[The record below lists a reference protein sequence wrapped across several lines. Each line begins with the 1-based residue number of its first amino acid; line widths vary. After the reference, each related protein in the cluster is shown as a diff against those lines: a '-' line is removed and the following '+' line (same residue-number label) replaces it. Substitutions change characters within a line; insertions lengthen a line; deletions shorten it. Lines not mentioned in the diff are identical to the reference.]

1 MVLILLQ
8 SQGMWRV
15 QHLTAGPIK
24 FMNFLKVES
33 SLIMP
38 DGSDFFITQV
48 TQMELR
54 SGKKLPLVPNFGKNL
69 VQELSQSKNRSSPNP
84 ESPAQDHGLS
94 QNQNLGGHPYRP
106 KCWGHPIE
114 PKRSYPTR
122 ETTNACWS
130 NISG

>member
-1 MVLILLQ
+1 M
-8 SQGMWRV
+8 

-24 FMNFLKVES
+24 LMNFFKVES

-48 TQMELR
+48 NQTELR
-54 SGKKLPLVPNFGKNL
+54 SGKKLPPVPNYGKNL

-84 ESPAQDHGLS
+84 ESPVQDHGLS
-94 QNQNLGGHPYRP
+94 QNQNPGGHPYRP